1 MLSHSL
7 SRSFLIAGKNQAID
21 SLIFLVDF
29 LLLMHARHPS
39 GAQTPHKIADGL
51 KHAIDDLIPGTL
63 CNASVKFHLIIQKLF
78 LFLLLIGFAYLFCQE
93 GSLLLPA
100 SSACSAASCAAFTSR
115 RFLTSRIS
123 FNWLPLRNKDQDKGI
138 MKKFASSLLI

>member
-7 SRSFLIAGKNQAID
+7 SRSFLIACKNQAID

-93 GSLLLPA
+93 GKPSPSSIIRMFCRQLRCLHFQKIPHFQDILQLA
-100 SSACSAASCAAFTSR
+100 S
-115 RFLTSRIS
+115 IEE
-123 FNWLPLRNKDQDKGI
+123 
-138 MKKFASSLLI
+138 